1 MTVSRT
7 GIISTG
13 KMELKQKTVEK
24 KKKKKAIRR
33 AFYVQ
38 IWMVVCG
45 SAVAIATHVSPLLLH
60 ARILSSCLALIHSF
74 SPATIHFLKRKKPE
88 QKDKID
94 DIRPC
99 LCSCLQFSASFF
111 FWPLDGSIEWS
122 IYADAF
128 TAIQGWHQ
136 DALFSCTQPA
146 HRRFDDHS
154 SALEWKIV
162 T

>member
-1 MTVSRT
+1 
-7 GIISTG
+7 
-13 KMELKQKTVEK
+13 
-24 KKKKKAIRR
+24 
-33 AFYVQ
+33 
-38 IWMVVCG
+38 MVVCG

-60 ARILSSCLALIHSF
+60 ARILLLPCLNSQFLSCYHSL
-74 SPATIHFLKRKKPE
+74 PKKKKPE
-88 QKDKID
+88 QKEKID
-94 DIRPC
+94 DIHPC

-111 FWPLDGSIEWS
+111 FLGPLDGSIEWS

-128 TAIQGWHQ
+128 TAIQGWQQ

-146 HRRFDDHS
+146 HRRFDDRS

>member
-111 FWPLDGSIEWS
+111 FGHSMDPSNGRFMLMHLRPSRVGTRMHCLVARSLHIVDSTI
-122 IYADAF
+122 
-128 TAIQGWHQ
+128 TARHWNGK
-136 DALFSCTQPA
+136 L
-146 HRRFDDHS
+146 
-154 SALEWKIV
+154 
-162 T
+162 